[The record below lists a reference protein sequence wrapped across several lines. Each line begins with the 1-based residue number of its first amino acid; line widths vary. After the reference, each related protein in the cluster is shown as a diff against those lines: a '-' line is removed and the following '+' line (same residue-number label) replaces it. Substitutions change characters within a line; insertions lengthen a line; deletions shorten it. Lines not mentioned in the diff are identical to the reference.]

1 MNSKYF
7 AKSQKGL
14 TLVEIMIA
22 ITLSLVLLAGII
34 QIFMSG
40 KKSYNIQQALSRV
53 QENARLVT
61 DIVLRD
67 ITAAGYMGCLGT
79 TNEVVN
85 TLNDQTA
92 NFNYAVAIEGTEGG
106 ADDPDSLTI
115 RRVIEGMSIPVVQ
128 PMASPTGSIQIDNTN
143 LNYAS
148 LNQWDVVT
156 VSDCAGAAVFMIT
169 NDPASSA
176 GEIQRD
182 TGAGNAAASG
192 VNQRQ
197 YNTTADLQRIFGS
210 PSATTAKLYR
220 VATTSY
226 QVLPS
231 ESGKTTSLFLSG
243 DELVEGVEDLQI
255 EYGIAS
261 SPASP
266 ATPSIVEQYVDADN
280 VTDWNDVMSVRL
292 TFVVNSGDL
301 VINPGDG
308 DGRLRKTFTTTIRL
322 RNRVPA

>member
-1 MNSKYF
+1 MKKHSLRQ
-7 AKSQKGL
+7 SQKGL

-22 ITLSLVLLAGII
+22 ITLSLVLLAGIM
-34 QIFMSG
+34 QIFLSS

-61 DIVLRD
+61 DIMLRD
-67 ITAAGYMGCLGT
+67 VTAAGYMGCLGAT
-79 TNEVVN
+79 DEVIS

-92 NFNYAVAIEGTEGG
+92 NYDYAVAIEGTEGG
-106 ADDPDSLTI
+106 AGNPDSLTI
-115 RRVIEGMSIPVVQ
+115 RRVIEGMSIPVVE
-128 PMASPTGSIQIDNTN
+128 PMANPTGSIKIDNTN
-143 LNYAS
+143 LSYAS

-169 NDPASSA
+169 NDPAAS
-176 GEIQRD
+176 GGVIERD
-182 TGAGNAAASG
+182 TGAGNAATSG
-192 VNQRQ
+192 VNEGQ
-197 YNTTADLQRIFGS
+197 YNVTADLRRVFGS
-210 PSATTAKLYR
+210 QSSTSAKLYR
-220 VATTSY
+220 VASTSY

-255 EYGIAS
+255 EYGIAN

-266 ATPSIVEQYVDADN
+266 TTPTIVEQYVDADA
-280 VTDWNDVMSVRL
+280 VTDWNDVMSVRI

-301 VINPGDG
+301 VVNPGTA
-308 DGRLRKTFTTTIRL
+308 DGRLKKTFTTTIRL

>member
-1 MNSKYF
+1 MKQHSF
-7 AKSQKGL
+7 AQQQKGL

-22 ITLSLVLLAGII
+22 ITLSLVLLAGIM
-34 QIFMSG
+34 QIFLSS

-61 DIVLRD
+61 DIMLRD
-67 ITAAGYMGCLGT
+67 VTAAGYMGCLGT
-79 TNEVVN
+79 TDEIIN

-92 NFNYAVAIEGTEGG
+92 NYDYAVAIEGTEGG
-106 ADDPDSLTI
+106 ADPDSLTI
-115 RRVIEGMSIPVVQ
+115 RRVIEGMSIAVTQ
-128 PMASPTGSIQIDNTN
+128 PMDSPTGSIQLDTTN

-169 NDPASSA
+169 NDPSSSD
-176 GEIQRD
+176 GEIQRGVG
-182 TGAGNAAASG
+182 TGNAATSG
-192 VNQRQ
+192 VNEGQ
-197 YNTTADLQRIFGS
+197 YNTTADLKRVFGS

-220 VATTSY
+220 VATTTY

-243 DELVEGVEDLQI
+243 EELIEGVEDLQI
-255 EYGIAS
+255 EYGVANT
-261 SPASP
+261 PANTS
-266 ATPSIVEQYVDADN
+266 TPTIVEQYVNADE
-280 VTDWNDVMSVRL
+280 VTDWNEIMSVRL
-292 TFVVNSGDL
+292 TFVVNSAEL
-301 VINPGDG
+301 LINPGEG
-308 DGRLRKTFTTTIRL
+308 DGRLKKTFTTTIRL